1 MKYQAILF
9 DYGGTLDTAGR
20 HWANVLWEGY
30 IKAGV
35 RIEESLFREAYV
47 YAERY
52 LATHPVILPED
63 DFATLLRKKV
73 QLEADWLIQRGIN
86 SIPIESIARYC
97 DSYASK
103 TISGIRPLLERISHT
118 YTLVLVTNF
127 YGNIRSVLQSYE
139 LLPYFKA
146 IVESATAGVRKPDPA
161 IWQKGVE
168 ATGCEPAQ
176 TIAIGDSFEKDILPA
191 SECGCHTIWYKGEEW
206 KTTPHDET
214 IPDFIIHNLA
224 EMEGILRP

>member
-1 MKYQAILF
+1 MNYQAILF

-30 IKAGV
+30 VKTGMK
-35 RIEESLFREAYV
+35 IEKKLFREAYV

-52 LATHPVILPED
+52 LATHPVILPQD

-73 QLEADWLIQRGIN
+73 HLEANWLMQQGID
-86 SIPIESIARYC
+86 SIPVEEIAAYC
-97 DSYASK
+97 NSYASQ
-103 TISGIRPLLERISHT
+103 TISGIRPLLEKLSRT

-127 YGNIRSVLQSYE
+127 YGNIHSVLQTYG

-146 IVESATAGVRKPDPA
+146 IVESATAGVRKPNPS

-168 ATGCEPAQ
+168 AARCQPTQ
-176 TIAIGDSFEKDILPA
+176 TIIVGDSFDKDILPA
-191 SECGCHTIWYKGEEW
+191 RECGCHTIWYKGEEW
-206 KTTPHDET
+206 KSTTHDET
-214 IPDFIIHNLA
+214 IPDFIIHNLTDLK
-224 EMEGILRP
+224 GILL